1 MNKRLEEKLAMLA
14 FGDMSPEEVTRLE
27 QEVVGDREASLV
39 LEQYRGMRSG
49 LRAMADIPEH
59 QLSTERL
66 RNAVLNQGLKPKS
79 RPQLGWLWMPTMAAA
94 LAFGFVFIRNAQ
106 NSGLDSLAG
115 IGNGTTVAA
124 NASHI
129 DVPGPGKNVFAFA
142 TASGQI
148 LSVDS
153 GSHANLIQAS
163 DSYSKPRHRVDRDRV
178 AALKQ
183 EVMEQFLNE
192 MSVNT
197 NPTPR
202 GGGEMA
208 DASPREMPTETII
221 LIDSAARDSST
232 GAHKATEVDRN
243 NDVVVGG

>member
-106 NSGLDSLAG
+106 NSPLSGLP
-115 IGNGTTVAA
+115 GNFAK
-124 NASHI
+124 NDISKPNPF
-129 DVPGPGKNVFAFA
+129 DVPGPSQNVFAMA
-142 TASGQI
+142 SASGQI
-148 LSVDS
+148 LSVAKDPEAKLISNTHS
-153 GSHANLIQAS
+153 GHRN
-163 DSYSKPRHRVDRDRV
+163 RVDRERV

-183 EVMEQFLNE
+183 EVMYEFLNG
-192 MSVNT
+192 MS
-197 NPTPR
+197 
-202 GGGEMA
+202 A
-208 DASPREMPTETII
+208 DAHPRPYEAEASSKPRSFDSSSETII
-221 LIDSAARDSST
+221 LIDGKDSST
-232 GAHKATEVDRN
+232 GAQSAKEVDKN
-243 NDVVVGG
+243 SVVVGG